1 MIAISVFALAQE
13 LSDSV
18 QKLSSYLVDAM
29 KYKNSF
35 RIFVGF
41 VVLAIS
47 LLFIYFPNQSENAS
61 SQLLQNKEDASAW
74 TPVKIE
80 DFPDHP
86 SSIRFQNGKTFVTTL
101 FQVKYLGHLTNS
113 GNAPFLILAGR
124 GCQDCDA
131 NLAIYLHNPQSG
143 PMQGEDSQER
153 FVHPGV
159 IRDAE
164 TKQPVLEARM
174 FVGNCLPDVKDGV
187 VWFIK
192 EKDEQGRWKSSALI
206 AEVKNQELVIRE
218 LTTSVPDI
226 NKVLAAMKDNQC
238 IEIKGINQVTEP

>member
-1 MIAISVFALAQE
+1 MIPISVFALAQE
-13 LSDSV
+13 LFDSA
-18 QKLSSYLVDAM
+18 QKLPFYPVGAM

-35 RIFVGF
+35 RSFVGF
-41 VVLAIS
+41 VALAVS
-47 LLFIYFPNQSENAS
+47 LLLIYFPNQSETAS
-61 SQLLQNKEDASAW
+61 SQPLQNKEDTSAW

-80 DFPDHP
+80 NSQDRP
-86 SSIRFQNGKTFVTTL
+86 SLIRFQNGKTFVTTL

-131 NLAIYLHNPQSG
+131 NLAVYLHNPQSG

-164 TKQPVLEARM
+164 TKQAVLEARM

-192 EKDEQGRWKSSALI
+192 EKDEQGRWKSSVLI
-206 AEVKNQELVIRE
+206 AEVKNQELVVRE
-218 LTTSVPDI
+218 LTTLLPDI
-226 NKVLAAMKDNQC
+226 KTVLANVKGNKC
-238 IEIKGINQVTEP
+238 IEIKGINQITEP